1 MLRLRRAW
9 VSNSLSFLEHGE
21 LTAHAAIVVL
31 NALLLSRGTASP
43 ADSPVIWPKIV
54 PIRSLFH
61 VRTVAKLVSHTSAYN
76 SQRCFANNT
85 QGHRKRDCEKPR
97 KINRDLVADVS
108 PGVAWAKLEQAARER
123 DADDVKEAV
132 QEYVK
137 ALNGEPTYRVLQ
149 EAFIDKKVNIWL
161 IAVERSILPTF
172 TNMDLQGNI
181 EKKYTVSYRFS
192 DKPERPREI
201 EGWPQNPEEIL
212 SRLDD
217 AGEVVNNG
225 KSLCHNCKQVGHV
238 AKHCPEEKVEPDGP
252 RVTCSNCNEDGHRIR
267 DCELPTESYRYW
279 ARVGAC

>member
-1 MLRLRRAW
+1 MAKDCPDKD
-9 VSNSLSFLEHGE
+9 SISCENCGE
-21 LTAHAAIVVL
+21 TGK
-31 NALLLSRGTASP
+31 SGCK
-43 ADSPVIWPKIV
+43 PK
-54 PIRSLFH
+54 LQE
-61 VRTVAKLVSHTSAYN
+61 KHTDNFS
-76 SQRCFANNT
+76 
-85 QGHRKRDCEKPR
+85 GHRKRECEAPR
-97 KINRDLVADVS
+97 KINRDHVADVS
-108 PGVAWAKLEQAARER
+108 PEVAWAKLEQAARER
-123 DADDVKEAV
+123 DPDDVKEAI

-137 ALNGEPTYRVLQ
+137 ALKGEPTYRALQ
-149 EAFIDKKVNIWL
+149 EAFINNKVNIWL

-201 EGWPQNPEEIL
+201 EGWPETPEEIL

-238 AKHCPEEKVEPDGP
+238 AKNCPEEKNENLDAP

-267 DCELPTESYRYW
+267 DCKSTTYASLW
-279 ARVGAC
+279 